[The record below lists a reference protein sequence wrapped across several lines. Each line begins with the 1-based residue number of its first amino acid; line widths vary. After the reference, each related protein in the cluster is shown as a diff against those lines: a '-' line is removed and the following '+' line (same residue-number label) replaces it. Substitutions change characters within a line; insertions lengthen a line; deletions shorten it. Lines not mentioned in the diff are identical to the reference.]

1 MQPNQNP
8 DRRGKIKQKEWRVI
22 WGQGQRTASQTL
34 RPQTVVGQLQQPKDS
49 CYQCS
54 FSYQSKTLEF
64 LFGKHI
70 KWSPAKHA
78 LVSVFTVF
86 CLQSNVVHDNSAQW
100 MRKYQ
105 HVCSRVVALSS
116 CAVWPYSERF
126 WCPSS
131 EYLPLLWLL
140 LQLYYIL
147 EENITRFTPPHV

>member
-1 MQPNQNP
+1 MQPHQNP
-8 DRRGKIKQKEWRVI
+8 ERRGKIKQKEWRVM

-86 CLQSNVVHDNSAQW
+86 CLQSNAAHDNSATVDEQRSSYELECSMNIFRAVLVCFTW
-100 MRKYQ
+100 VFAFIVTSPSTLLHLRGKY
-105 HVCSRVVALSS
+105 CTFYPTS
-116 CAVWPYSERF
+116 CLTVTS
-126 WCPSS
+126 
-131 EYLPLLWLL
+131 
-140 LQLYYIL
+140 
-147 EENITRFTPPHV
+147 